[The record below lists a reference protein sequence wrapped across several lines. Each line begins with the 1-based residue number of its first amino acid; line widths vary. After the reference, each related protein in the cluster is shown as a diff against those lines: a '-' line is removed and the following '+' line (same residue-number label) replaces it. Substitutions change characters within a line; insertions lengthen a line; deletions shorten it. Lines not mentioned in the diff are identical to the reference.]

1 MGRDDRWAPEAIA
14 LARLLVS
21 DDAPQDLRELAYKFA
36 AGQIDLVRVNLAR
49 HQIVANM
56 LTDEGFEPAGQRTLR
71 EAVFA
76 NQRYLP
82 QESFERLMT
91 VLSRTPVGDEKTA
104 LVYCELNDKLM
115 GLERYERRALSR
127 RRRAMRAFDIAAR
140 RMPGSRL
147 GGRGIDRPEIG

>member
-56 LTDEGFEPAGQRTLR
+56 LTDEGFEPARQTGDGYGLVGMR
-71 EAVFA
+71 
-76 NQRYLP
+76 
-82 QESFERLMT
+82 ERL
-91 VLSRTPVGDEKTA
+91 A
-104 LVYCELNDKLM
+104 L
-115 GLERYERRALSR
+115 
-127 RRRAMRAFDIAAR
+127 
-140 RMPGSRL
+140 L
-147 GGRGIDRPEIG
+147 GGRLRVESGRDAGTTIAAEVPVG